1 MTPGRVNLRIY
12 QGSTFSQ
19 MFRWESKTLAYA
31 TIQSIQKSAPCVIRL
46 HPGQSVPP
54 PSWRVRVTG
63 ANGMKDINQDP
74 LPDAYYIVSNTYL
87 SGSGPTAAWD
97 VTINEVNSLNYGT
110 YTGNGALSWYEPV
123 PLSGYTAQLQI
134 RKSVAETTYEV
145 ELTSASGDIILNDT
159 DKHIL
164 VTIPKTVTSG
174 LNFTAGVYSLEL
186 TDSSGKT
193 ITFIQ
198 GSVTLVKEVTR

>member
-31 TIQSIQKSAPCVIRL
+31 TIQNIQKSAPCVIRL
-46 HPGQSVPP
+46 NAGQLPPP

-63 ANGMKDINQDP
+63 AQGMKEINQD
-74 LPDAYYIVSNTYL
+74 LVTDSYYIVTNTYL
-87 SGSGPTAAWD
+87 NGSNWD
-97 VTINEVNSLNYGT
+97 VTINEINSLNYGT

-134 RKSVAETTYEV
+134 RKSVADTAYEV
-145 ELTSASGDIILNDT
+145 ELTSGAGDIVLNDT

-164 VTIPKTVTSG
+164 VTIPKSVTTG
-174 LNFTAGVYSLEL
+174 LTFTTGVYSLEL
-186 TDSSGKT
+186 TDSFGKT

-198 GSVTLVKEVTR
+198 GTVTLVKEVTR